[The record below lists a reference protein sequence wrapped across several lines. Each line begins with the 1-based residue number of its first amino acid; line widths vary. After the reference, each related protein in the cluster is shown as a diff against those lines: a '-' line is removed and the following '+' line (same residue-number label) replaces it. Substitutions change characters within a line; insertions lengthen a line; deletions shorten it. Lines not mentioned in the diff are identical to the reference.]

1 MVISNIEN
9 DDYLQMVN
17 NSYHSG
23 TVTKAL
29 PCGNSLISKYLL
41 WEYVFKTFNLNNSFY
56 AKIISDVSGEGSI
69 NIKSSVYLMTSSRD
83 NQSSYAFREALNSL
97 FTVID
102 KLLGNDLLRK
112 QYANAARN
120 RVIE

>member
-1 MVISNIEN
+1 M
-9 DDYLQMVN
+9 
-17 NSYHSG
+17 
-23 TVTKAL
+23 
-29 PCGNSLISKYLL
+29 
-41 WEYVFKTFNLNNSFY
+41 FKTFNLNNSFY

-120 RVIE
+120 RVIEYFIMEKE

>member
-1 MVISNIEN
+1 
-9 DDYLQMVN
+9 
-17 NSYHSG
+17 
-23 TVTKAL
+23 
-29 PCGNSLISKYLL
+29 
-41 WEYVFKTFNLNNSFY
+41 
-56 AKIISDVSGEGSI
+56 
-69 NIKSSVYLMTSSRD
+69 MTSSRD

-120 RVIE
+120 RVIEYFIMEKE